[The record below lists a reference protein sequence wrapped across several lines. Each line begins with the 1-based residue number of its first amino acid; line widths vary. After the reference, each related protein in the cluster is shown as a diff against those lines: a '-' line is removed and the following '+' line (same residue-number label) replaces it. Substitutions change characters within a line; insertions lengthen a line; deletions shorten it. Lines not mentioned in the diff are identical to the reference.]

1 MQFMIISVPEGEQV
15 ASLSHSLNAEELLIG
30 QSDSCQIRLPDRQ
43 NRVADQHARLTR
55 EDSLWYV
62 ENLSDLPLHI
72 NQVEVPVQ
80 ARQRLLLS
88 DGDILSCG
96 DYQLAASDFSPWLG
110 TTGLLDTPVLTV
122 TEDQAPEQYALTP
135 TSSVEE
141 DEEALDDPFA
151 RKPASKDSQTENGNV
166 DVSMS
171 GADRPLTD
179 LATAT
184 SLNLAPDQKPLI
196 DILTEPDD
204 LDNDWSIHR
213 GLWYGKITQPQEPD
227 ESCLY
232 SQGSRPVL
240 TQIPRIYSQ
249 PPGSGDHATASP
261 DTPATQQRSICKAM
275 LSALDQAIEDFC
287 PDQLAEQFRQSVTA
301 SSPVTDTQRT
311 SRIRQHFRWQPDAPS
326 DASPNADFLPN
337 YQYYY
342 QELMVSKR
350 YRLLFLQR
358 FRQALKEQEQLF
370 RSNDDG
376 T

>member
-1 MQFMIISVPEGEQV
+1 MQFMIISVPAGEQV
-15 ASLSHSLNAEELLIG
+15 ASLSHSLNADELLIG
-30 QSDSCQIRLPDRQ
+30 QSESCQIRLPDRQ

-62 ENLSDLPLHI
+62 ENLSDSPLHI

-96 DYQLAASDFSPWLG
+96 GYQLAASDFSPWLG
-110 TTGLLDTPVLTV
+110 ATGLLDTPELAA

-135 TSSVEE
+135 AKNEGE
-141 DEEALDDPFA
+141 DEETLDDPFA
-151 RKPASKDSQTENGNV
+151 RKPASVDSQAETGDV
-166 DVSMS
+166 DVAMS
-171 GADRPLTD
+171 GADRPLVD
-179 LATAT
+179 LAVAT
-184 SLNLAPDQKPLI
+184 SLNPAPEKKPLI
-196 DILTEPDD
+196 DVLSEPDD

-232 SQGSRPVL
+232 SQDSHPVL
-240 TQIPRIYSQ
+240 TQIPPIYSP
-249 PPGSGDHATASP
+249 PPGSGSHTTTA
-261 DTPATQQRSICKAM
+261 PATQQRSICKAM

-287 PDQLAEQFRQSVTA
+287 PDHLAEQFRQSVTS
-301 SSPVTDTQRT
+301 SSPVTDTHKTIR
-311 SRIRQHFRWQPDAPS
+311 SRQHFRWQPDEPS
-326 DASPNADFLPN
+326 NADFLPN
-337 YQYYY
+337 YQHYY
-342 QELMVSKR
+342 QQLMVSKH